1 MSMSKGSIRRASSCA
16 LFFFVLCAYPGFGQ
30 PARPRAQQPARKRQV
45 KHAAPQFVSN
55 RYIVFLQDPPVSA
68 RYTQR
73 ETMATVEAIG
83 YQRQI
88 VSRQQSLMTEL
99 ASRNIRVTG
108 SVNTLLNAVFVAA
121 GPDRL
126 AEIRALPGV
135 IGVMPERVMKLSL
148 NKATALANAPA
159 AWNQASIGG
168 QSNAGR
174 GIKIAIL
181 DTGIDNNHPA
191 FQDSTRSE
199 EHTSELQSLR
209 HLVCRLLLEKKSICL
224 RGPKSTAA
232 LFLDRCL
239 LSTIDRR

>member
-1 MSMSKGSIRRASSCA
+1 
-16 LFFFVLCAYPGFGQ
+16 
-30 PARPRAQQPARKRQV
+30 
-45 KHAAPQFVSN
+45 
-55 RYIVFLQDPPVSA
+55 
-68 RYTQR
+68 
-73 ETMATVEAIG
+73 
-83 YQRQI
+83 
-88 VSRQQSLMTEL
+88 
-99 ASRNIRVTG
+99 RVTG

-191 FQDSTRSE
+191 FQDSTLPMPPGFPKCNAQSDCTNFTNNKVIVARSYVPQIAAGRA
-199 EHTSELQSLR
+199 TAPKPPAAFPRQYSAG
-209 HLVCRLLLEKKSICL
+209 
-224 RGPKSTAA
+224 GPLGPGPPAA
-232 LFLDRCL
+232 
-239 LSTIDRR
+239 